1 MTTSSPAALP
11 PSRLRRFKRDRAAA
25 RAGRSWWRQPTM
37 LVGLTIAGIWVFV
50 AIFAPLLAP
59 HDPLAQD
66 FAITAAPSGAHP
78 FGTDELGRDI
88 LSRVIVAA
96 RNSLP
101 LAVLLVL
108 CAGSIGTA
116 LGLIAGYVGGW
127 VDGVIMRLAD
137 LFSAFPAI
145 VLAMVVT
152 ASLGPSTRNAV
163 LALVTVTWPIYARVV
178 RSLVLSIGQSEYV
191 QAFRL
196 HGASARRAMWK
207 EILPN
212 VVGPITVLATIYLA
226 DALLLL
232 AGLSFL
238 GLGTQPPTPE
248 WGSMIAVGTQY
259 FQNWWMAT
267 FPGLAIFTA
276 ALAFNFIGDGLRDVF
291 DPQSQVGAGARGSDP
306 IEAVVVVE
314 SPDPV
319 AAPGRA
325 S

>member
-1 MTTSSPAALP
+1 MSAEAVLP
-11 PSRLRRFKRDRAAA
+11 PSRLRRFKRGGRAAGA
-25 RAGRSWWRQPTM
+25 PRSWWRQPTM
-37 LVGLTIAGIWVFV
+37 LIGLTIAAIWVVV

-66 FAITAAPSGAHP
+66 FAITQAPSGAHP

-101 LAVLLVL
+101 LAVLLVI
-108 CAGSIGTA
+108 CAGTLGTT
-116 LGLIAGYVGGW
+116 LGVIAGYVGGW
-127 VDGVIMRLAD
+127 VDGLIMRLAD

-178 RSLVLSIGQSEYV
+178 RSLVLSIGQAEYV

-212 VVGPITVLATIYLA
+212 VMGPIIVLATIYLA

-248 WGSMIAVGTQY
+248 WGSMISVGTQY

-267 FPGLAIFTA
+267 FPGLAIFSA

-291 DPQSQVGAGARGSDP
+291 DPQSQIGSGARGGSDG
-306 IEAVVVVE
+306 
-314 SPDPV
+314 
-319 AAPGRA
+319 APEEDA
-325 S
+325 

>member
-1 MTTSSPAALP
+1 MSTADAVLP
-11 PSRLRRFKRDRAAA
+11 PSRLRRFKRGGATRKA
-25 RAGRSWWRQPTM
+25 RAWWRQPTM
-37 LVGLTIAGIWVFV
+37 LVGLTIAGLWLLI

-59 HDPLAQD
+59 HDPLAQE
-66 FAITAAPSGAHP
+66 FAITEAPSGAHL
-78 FGTDELGRDI
+78 FGTDELGRDV
-88 LSRVIVAA
+88 LSRVLMAA

-108 CAGSIGTA
+108 CAGTLGTV
-116 LGLIAGYVGGW
+116 LGLIAGYVGGF
-127 VDGVIMRLAD
+127 VDGLIMRLAD

-163 LALVTVTWPIYARVV
+163 LALVTVLWPVFARVV
-178 RSLVLSIGQSEYV
+178 RALVMAVGRSEYV

-196 HGASARRAMWK
+196 HGASAKRAMWK

-212 VVGPITVLATIYLA
+212 IVGPVTVLVTIYLA
-226 DALLLL
+226 DALLML

-238 GLGTQPPTPE
+238 GLGTQPPAPE
-248 WGSMIAVGTQY
+248 WGSMISVGTQY

-267 FPGLAIFTA
+267 FPGLAIFSA

-291 DPQSQVGAGARGSDP
+291 DPQSQQGGGSG
-306 IEAVVVVE
+306 EE
-314 SPDPV
+314 
-319 AAPGRA
+319 R
-325 S
+325 

>member
-1 MTTSSPAALP
+1 MSAADAVLP
-11 PSRLRRFKRDRAAA
+11 PSRMRRFKRGGSAGAAA
-25 RAGRSWWRQPTM
+25 RRAGRSWWRQPTM
-37 LVGLTIAGIWVFV
+37 LIGLTIAGIWVLV

-66 FAITAAPSGAHP
+66 FAITQAPSGAHP
-78 FGTDELGRDI
+78 FGTDELGRDV
-88 LSRVIVAA
+88 LSRVIEAA

-101 LAVLLVL
+101 LAVLLVI
-108 CAGSIGTA
+108 CAGTLGTT

-127 VDGVIMRLAD
+127 VDGLIMRLAD

-178 RSLVLSIGQSEYV
+178 RSLVMSIGQSEYV

-212 VVGPITVLATIYLA
+212 IVGPITVLATIYLA

-238 GLGTQPPTPE
+238 GLGTQPPAPE
-248 WGSMIAVGTQY
+248 WGSMISVGTQY

-267 FPGLAIFTA
+267 FPGLAIFSA

-291 DPQSQVGAGARGSDP
+291 DPQSQAGSGARGGSEEGD
-306 IEAVVVVE
+306 
-314 SPDPV
+314 
-319 AAPGRA
+319 G
-325 S
+325 

>member
-1 MTTSSPAALP
+1 MSAAEAVLP
-11 PSRLRRFKRDRAAA
+11 PSRLRRFRRGGVA
-25 RAGRSWWRQPTM
+25 RARRAWWRQPTM
-37 LVGLTIAGIWVFV
+37 LVGLIVAGAWLLV
-50 AIFAPLLAP
+50 AIFGPLLAP

-66 FAITAAPSGAHP
+66 FAITQAPSGAHP
-78 FGTDELGRDI
+78 FGTDELGRDM
-88 LSRVIVAA
+88 LSRVLVAA
-96 RNSLP
+96 RHSLP
-101 LAVLLVL
+101 LAVLLVV
-108 CAGSIGTA
+108 CAGTLGTA
-116 LGLIAGYVGGW
+116 LGVLAGYLGGF
-127 VDGVIMRLAD
+127 VDGLIMRLAD

-178 RSLVLSIGQSEYV
+178 CALVLSIGQSEYV

-196 HGASARRAMWK
+196 HGASARRAMVK
-207 EILPN
+207 EVLPN
-212 VVGPITVLATIYLA
+212 VLGPITVLATIYLA

-238 GLGTQPPTPE
+238 GLGTRPPTPE

-267 FPGLAIFTA
+267 FPGLAIFSA

-291 DPQSQVGAGARGSDP
+291 DPQAQER
-306 IEAVVVVE
+306 
-314 SPDPV
+314 
-319 AAPGRA
+319 AA
-325 S
+325 

>member
-1 MTTSSPAALP
+1 MSATTQTVLP
-11 PSRLRRFKRDRAAA
+11 PSRLRRFKRDRSGAGKA
-25 RAGRSWWRQPTM
+25 RAWWRQPTM
-37 LVGLTIAGIWVFV
+37 MVGLAIAVIWLFV
-50 AIFAPLLAP
+50 AIFGPLLAP

-101 LAVLLVL
+101 LAVLLVIG
-108 CAGSIGTA
+108 AGGIGTA
-116 LGLIAGYVGGW
+116 LGVIAGYVGGW
-127 VDGVIMRLAD
+127 VDGIIMRLAD

-207 EILPN
+207 EVLPN

-248 WGSMIAVGTQY
+248 WGSMISVGTQY

-267 FPGLAIFTA
+267 FPGLAIFSA

-291 DPQSQVGAGARGSDP
+291 DPQSQIGSGARGSDP
-306 IEAVVVVE
+306 
-314 SPDPV
+314 
-319 AAPGRA
+319 A
-325 S
+325 SDSEGDA

>member
-1 MTTSSPAALP
+1 M
-11 PSRLRRFKRDRAAA
+11 
-25 RAGRSWWRQPTM
+25 
-37 LVGLTIAGIWVFV
+37 
-50 AIFAPLLAP
+50 
-59 HDPLAQD
+59 
-66 FAITAAPSGAHP
+66 
-78 FGTDELGRDI
+78 
-88 LSRVIVAA
+88 
-96 RNSLP
+96 
-101 LAVLLVL
+101 
-108 CAGSIGTA
+108 
-116 LGLIAGYVGGW
+116 IAGYVGGW
-127 VDGVIMRLAD
+127 VDGLIMRLAD

-178 RSLVLSIGQSEYV
+178 RSLVLSIGQAEYV

-212 VVGPITVLATIYLA
+212 VMGPIIVLATIYLA

-248 WGSMIAVGTQY
+248 WGSMISVGTQY

-267 FPGLAIFTA
+267 FPGLAIFSA

-291 DPQSQVGAGARGSDP
+291 DPQSQLGSGARGGS
-306 IEAVVVVE
+306 ESVE
-314 SPDPV
+314 EES
-319 AAPGRA
+319 
-325 S
+325 

>member
-1 MTTSSPAALP
+1 MSTTDAVLP
-11 PSRLRRFKRDRAAA
+11 PSRLRRFKRGGGAVAAKKA
-25 RAGRSWWRQPTM
+25 RSWWRQPTM
-37 LVGLTIAGIWVFV
+37 LIGLTIAGIWLVV
-50 AIFAPLLAP
+50 AILGPLLAP

-66 FAITAAPSGAHP
+66 FAITAAPTGAHP

-101 LAVLLVL
+101 LALLLVV
-108 CAGSIGTA
+108 CAGTLGTT

-127 VDGVIMRLAD
+127 VDGLIMRLAD

-178 RSLVLSIGQSEYV
+178 RSLVITIGQSEYV

-212 VVGPITVLATIYLA
+212 IVGPITVLATIYLA

-248 WGSMIAVGTQY
+248 WGSMISVGTQY

-267 FPGLAIFTA
+267 FPGLAIFSA

-291 DPQSQVGAGARGSDP
+291 DPQSQVGSGARGGS
-306 IEAVVVVE
+306 E
-314 SPDPV
+314 SEDD
-319 AAPGRA
+319 R
-325 S
+325 

>member
-1 MTTSSPAALP
+1 MSTTTEAVLP
-11 PSRLRRFKRDRAAA
+11 PSRLRRFKRRGATAGKA
-25 RAGRSWWRQPTM
+25 RAWWRQPTM
-37 LVGLTIAGIWVFV
+37 LVGLTIAAIWILIAVLG
-50 AIFAPLLAP
+50 PLLAP

-66 FAITAAPSGAHP
+66 FPITEAPSGAHP

-88 LSRVIVAA
+88 LSRVLVAA

-101 LAVLLVL
+101 LAVLLVV
-108 CAGSIGTA
+108 CAGTLGTV
-116 LGLIAGYVGGW
+116 LGVVAGYFRGW

-178 RSLVLSIGQSEYV
+178 RSLVMTIGDSEYV

-196 HGASARRAMWK
+196 HGGSARRAMWK

-212 VVGPITVLATIYLA
+212 VVGPITVLATIYMA
-226 DALLLL
+226 DALLML

-248 WGSMIAVGTQY
+248 WGSMISVGTQY

-267 FPGLAIFTA
+267 FPGLAIFSA

-291 DPQSQVGAGARGSDP
+291 DPQSKVGSGARGSDS
-306 IEAVVVVE
+306 EDGDA
-314 SPDPV
+314 
-319 AAPGRA
+319 
-325 S
+325 

>member
-1 MTTSSPAALP
+1 MSAEAVLP
-11 PSRLRRFKRDRAAA
+11 PSRLRRFKRSRARSAA
-25 RAGRSWWRQPTM
+25 RSWWRQPTM
-37 LVGLTIAGIWVFV
+37 LIGLTIAAIWIVV

-59 HDPLAQD
+59 HDPLAQE
-66 FAITAAPSGAHP
+66 FAITQAPSGAHP

-108 CAGSIGTA
+108 CAGTLGTA
-116 LGLIAGYVGGW
+116 LGVIAGYVGGW
-127 VDGVIMRLAD
+127 VDGLIMRLAD

-178 RSLVLSIGQSEYV
+178 RSLVLSIGQAEYV

-212 VVGPITVLATIYLA
+212 VMGPIIVLATIYLA

-248 WGSMIAVGTQY
+248 WGSMISVGTQY

-267 FPGLAIFTA
+267 FPGLAIFSA

-291 DPQSQVGAGARGSDP
+291 DPQSQIGSGARGGS
-306 IEAVVVVE
+306 ESVE
-314 SPDPV
+314 EES
-319 AAPGRA
+319 
-325 S
+325 

>member
-1 MTTSSPAALP
+1 MSAVDAALP
-11 PSRLRRFKRDRAAA
+11 PSRLRRFKRSRSRSAA
-25 RAGRSWWRQPTM
+25 RSWWRQPTM
-37 LVGLTIAGIWVFV
+37 LIGLTIAAIWIVV

-66 FAITAAPSGAHP
+66 FAITQAPSGAHP

-88 LSRVIVAA
+88 LSRVLVAA

-108 CAGSIGTA
+108 CAGTLGTT
-116 LGLIAGYVGGW
+116 LGVVAGYVGGW
-127 VDGVIMRLAD
+127 VDGLIMRLAD

-178 RSLVLSIGQSEYV
+178 RSLVLSIGQAEYV

-207 EILPN
+207 EVLPN
-212 VVGPITVLATIYLA
+212 VMGPIIVLATIYLA

-248 WGSMIAVGTQY
+248 WGSMISVGTQY

-267 FPGLAIFTA
+267 FPGLAIFSA

-291 DPQSQVGAGARGSDP
+291 DPQSQIGSGARGGS
-306 IEAVVVVE
+306 ESVE
-314 SPDPV
+314 ED
-319 AAPGRA
+319 A
-325 S
+325 

>member
-1 MTTSSPAALP
+1 MSTAEAMLP
-11 PSRLRRFKRDRAAA
+11 PSRLRRFRRAEASGA
-25 RAGRSWWRQPTM
+25 PRAWWRRPTM
-37 LVGLTIAGIWVFV
+37 LIGLTIAGLWVLI

-66 FAITAAPSGAHP
+66 FPITEAPSGAHP
-78 FGTDELGRDI
+78 FGTDELGRDM
-88 LSRVIVAA
+88 LSRVLEAA

-108 CAGSIGTA
+108 TAGSLGTV
-116 LGLIAGYVGGW
+116 LGLIAGYVGGI

-178 RSLVLSIGQSEYV
+178 RSLVISVGQSEYV
-191 QAFRL
+191 QAFRM
-196 HGASARRAMWK
+196 HGASASRAMRK
-207 EILPN
+207 EVLPN
-212 VVGPITVLATIYLA
+212 IVGPVTVLATIYLA

-259 FQNWWMAT
+259 FQYWWMAT
-267 FPGLAIFTA
+267 FPGLAIFSA

-291 DPQSQVGAGARGSDP
+291 DPQSEAGP
-306 IEAVVVVE
+306 
-314 SPDPV
+314 
-319 AAPGRA
+319 
-325 S
+325 

>member
-1 MTTSSPAALP
+1 MTTAADTNTRVSSW
-11 PSRLRRFKRDRAAA
+11 RLLLGNPVTVVSGAI
-25 RAGRSWWRQPTM
+25 
-37 LVGLTIAGIWVFV
+37 LV
-50 AIFAPLLAP
+50 AIVIVALTANWIAPFGVNDVNVPDALQGP
-59 HDPLAQD
+59 
-66 FAITAAPSGAHP
+66 TGAHW
-78 FGTDELGRDI
+78 FGTDELGRDV
-88 LSRVIVAA
+88 LSRVLEAA

-101 LAVLLVL
+101 LAVLLVI
-108 CAGSIGTA
+108 CAGGLGTT

-127 VDGVIMRLAD
+127 VDGIIMRLAD

-178 RSLVLSIGQSEYV
+178 RSLVMSIGQSEYV

-207 EILPN
+207 EIVPN
-212 VVGPITVLATIYLA
+212 IVGPITVLATIYLA

-238 GLGTQPPTPE
+238 GLGTQPPAPE
-248 WGSMIAVGTQY
+248 WGSMISVGTQY

-267 FPGLAIFTA
+267 FPGLAIFSA

-291 DPQSQVGAGARGSDP
+291 DPQSQAGSGARGSDP
-306 IEAVVVVE
+306 EEGA
-314 SPDPV
+314 
-319 AAPGRA
+319 
-325 S
+325 

>member
-1 MTTSSPAALP
+1 MSAVDAALP
-11 PSRLRRFKRDRAAA
+11 PSRLRRFKRSRAAA
-25 RAGRSWWRQPTM
+25 KPRSWWRQPTM
-37 LVGLTIAGIWVFV
+37 LIGLTIAAIWVVV

-59 HDPLAQD
+59 HDPLAQE
-66 FAITAAPSGAHP
+66 FAITQAPSGAHP

-101 LAVLLVL
+101 LAVLLVI
-108 CAGSIGTA
+108 CAGTLGTT
-116 LGLIAGYVGGW
+116 LGVIAGYVGGW
-127 VDGVIMRLAD
+127 VDGLIMRLAD

-178 RSLVLSIGQSEYV
+178 RSLVLSIGQAEYV

-212 VVGPITVLATIYLA
+212 EMGPIIVLATIYLA

-248 WGSMIAVGTQY
+248 WGSMISVGTQY

-267 FPGLAIFTA
+267 FPGLAIFSA

-291 DPQSQVGAGARGSDP
+291 DPQSQIGAGARGGSDG
-306 IEAVVVVE
+306 
-314 SPDPV
+314 
-319 AAPGRA
+319 APEEDA
-325 S
+325 